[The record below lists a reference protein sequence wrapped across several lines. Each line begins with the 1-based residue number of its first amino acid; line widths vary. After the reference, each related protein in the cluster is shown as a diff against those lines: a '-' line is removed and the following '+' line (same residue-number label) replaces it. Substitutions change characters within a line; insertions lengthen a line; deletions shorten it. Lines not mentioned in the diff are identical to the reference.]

1 MNECSGAAL
10 KTLIRMQQNEI
21 DEYHIYQKI
30 AEVVKSEKDRDILLQ
45 IAQEEASHGKLWGK
59 YTGLQPKPNKGKVFW
74 YSLLAKIFGYT
85 FALKLMENGED
96 KADKAYTRLIQEIP
110 EAEKIAEDE
119 ERHEQAL
126 LMMLDEERLQFV
138 GSMVLGMNDAL
149 VELTGTLAGLTF
161 ALQDNRLVALSGL
174 ITGVSATLSMTA
186 YLSAKSDN
194 DPQAVKSCLYTGV
207 MYLITVALM
216 SLPYLLLPAEA
227 YIPALIALLI
237 TVTLII
243 LVFNYYISVAKNYN
257 FKQRFLEMFTISGS
271 VAVISFLVGLVIKAW
286 LGIDI

>member
-1 MNECSGAAL
+1 
-10 KTLIRMQQNEI
+10 
-21 DEYHIYQKI
+21 
-30 AEVVKSEKDRDILLQ
+30 
-45 IAQEEASHGKLWGK
+45 
-59 YTGLQPKPNKGKVFW
+59 
-74 YSLLAKIFGYT
+74 
-85 FALKLMENGED
+85 
-96 KADKAYTRLIQEIP
+96 
-110 EAEKIAEDE
+110 
-119 ERHEQAL
+119 
-126 LMMLDEERLQFV
+126 MMLDEERLQFV

-174 ITGVSATLSMTA
+174 ITGVSATLSMTASA

>member
-30 AEVVKSEKDRDILLQ
+30 AEAVKSEKDRDILLQ

-126 LMMLDEERLQFV
+126 LVMLDEERLQFV

-161 ALQDNRLVALSGL
+161 ALQDNLCPV
-174 ITGVSATLSMTA
+174 
-186 YLSAKSDN
+186 
-194 DPQAVKSCLYTGV
+194 
-207 MYLITVALM
+207 
-216 SLPYLLLPAEA
+216 
-227 YIPALIALLI
+227 
-237 TVTLII
+237 
-243 LVFNYYISVAKNYN
+243 
-257 FKQRFLEMFTISGS
+257 
-271 VAVISFLVGLVIKAW
+271 
-286 LGIDI
+286 

>member
-30 AEVVKSEKDRDILLQ
+30 AATVKSE
-45 IAQEEASHGKLWGK
+45 EEASHGKLWGK
-59 YTGLQPKPNKGKVFW
+59 YTGLQPKPNTGKVFW
-74 YSLLAKIFGYT
+74 YSLLSKIFGYT

-96 KADKAYTRLIQEIP
+96 KADKAYTSLIQEIP

-126 LMMLDEERLQFV
+126 LAMLDEERLQFV

-161 ALQDNRLVALSGL
+161 ALQNNRLVALSGL
-174 ITGVSATLSMTA
+174 ITGVSATFSMTASA

-207 MYLITVALM
+207 MYMITVALM

-227 YIPALIALLI
+227 YIPALIALLV

-243 LVFNYYISVAKNYN
+243 LVFNYYISVAKDYN
-257 FKQRFLEMFTISGS
+257 FKQRFLEMFVISGS
-271 VAVISFLVGLVIKAW
+271 VAVISFLVGLAIKAW